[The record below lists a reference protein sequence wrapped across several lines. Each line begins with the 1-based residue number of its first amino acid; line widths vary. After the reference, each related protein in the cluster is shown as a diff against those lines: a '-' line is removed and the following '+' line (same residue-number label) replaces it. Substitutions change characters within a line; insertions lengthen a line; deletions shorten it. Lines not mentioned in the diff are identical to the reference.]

1 MREPFLE
8 HCHKRKRSWGQA
20 DLALI
25 AEEHGSCCEDQGW
38 LPVRNKSK
46 QHFMAVGGV
55 RPVALQGRGGGWQLP
70 VERGP
75 SGARSMPAKRSLSGT
90 SRTLLV
96 VSSLHLARVRGVS
109 SSRGHQRDSCSLSA
123 PHEQQGGLPRGEG
136 QTGEPQVSRFRLT
149 SCVRNHRQEPSS
161 MLLASLFQSLDL
173 TAVPETKNVPF
184 LFGES
189 QMLLVRKSHP

>member
-20 DLALI
+20 DLALM

-75 SGARSMPAKRSLSGT
+75 SGARSMPAKRSLSGA
-90 SRTLLV
+90 SRSLLV
-96 VSSLHLARVRGVS
+96 VSLHHLEGCVGFPQHG
-109 SSRGHQRDSCSLSA
+109 GHQRDSCSLSA
-123 PHEQQGGLPRGEG
+123 PHEQQGGLRRGEG
-136 QTGEPQVSRFRLT
+136 QTGEPQVSRLRLT
-149 SCVRNHRQEPSS
+149 WCIRNQRQEPSS
-161 MLLASLFQSLDL
+161 MLSASLFQILDL